1 MIFPDYMSYII
12 DMLVV
17 AIFLFCVV
25 RAFRNGFVYE
35 LINFIFLGI
44 SILAGWFLS
53 PILAIKASL
62 FNIELDNELAAKLID
77 SNNISIVINTVVWFI
92 IIVLVLNLL
101 FVLIKPVFKALTKVP
116 VLGSI
121 NKLLGGILGLIR
133 AFIICLL
140 LSVLI
145 TLPVIKN
152 GKDIKNNSILRF
164 GDDITN
170 ITTKFL
176 VDNVDL
182 DNLKH
187 EISSF
192 DADAARNDLQT
203 WLIQQGVLNE

>member
-1 MIFPDYMSYII
+1 MIFPDFMSYII